1 MQIQNFSDVYR
12 EIQRK
17 KNAAADTK
25 KLIKNTANE
34 LKKITEAKAKQ
45 DINITS
51 FVANDLLTC
60 ARRRNNVLTEA
71 NYAAEGRYT
80 LIDVKNCFGSLI
92 QACTQL
98 KIINPENV
106 EDKEM
111 ILQNIKDVFEFTRK
125 IDEVT
130 YREYGTYSYAA
141 IDKRWNFN
149 KLLIE
154 AGLAELTI
162 LYPIYPIKQMPR
174 HARLTWSYTH
184 DKKIYGV

>member
-17 KNAAADTK
+17 KNAAANTK

-45 DINITS
+45 DIDITS

-60 ARRRNNVLTEA
+60 ARRRNNILTEA

-80 LIDVKNCFGSLI
+80 LIDVKNRFGSFA

-106 EDKEM
+106 EDKAM
-111 ILQNIKDVFEFTRK
+111 ILQNIKDVFDFTRK

-130 YREYGTYSYAA
+130 YREHGAYSYAA
-141 IDKRWNFN
+141 IDKRWNFG

-154 AGLAELTI
+154 AGLATLNI
-162 LYPIYPIKQMPR
+162 LYPIYPIKQSSR
-174 HARLTWSYTH
+174 HARLIWSFTYN
-184 DKKIYGV
+184 KKFHGE